1 MYSTSYLLFQSL
13 TAVALGDALGVPVE
27 TESRDHLFEN
37 PVDTMIGHQKFDVP
51 AGTWSDDTSLSIAS
65 LVSLAQGFNLHD
77 LMKRF
82 SQWYHF
88 GEYTP
93 FGKAFNVGKTTKK
106 AIKRF
111 DSGTAPELCGG
122 TEEMDNG
129 SGALIRL
136 MPLAFYVLT
145 DHRHDHFDDHVAS
158 LVHRYTAITHR
169 HPRSLVASGI
179 LINVIIRVIQNP
191 NKYAMLRAIT
201 EALDYYREKPAF
213 KDQVS
218 YFEQL
223 SSMSFLRQSS
233 SQIKSSGYVVD
244 TLNAVFWCLMNSE
257 QYFVA
262 VKRAVNLGNDAD
274 TIGSITSML
283 ASLLYA
289 PVTFPTN
296 WLQDL
301 KGRSQIKVAVSTALL
316 SNYF

>member
-13 TAVALGDALGVPVE
+13 TAVALGDALGVPFQFE
-27 TESRDHLFEN
+27 KREKLLEN
-37 PVDTMIGHQKFDVP
+37 PIDTMVGHRTFDVP
-51 AGTWSDDTSLSIAS
+51 KGTWSDDTSLSIAS
-65 LVSLAQGFNLHD
+65 LVSLSLGFNLND
-77 LMKRF
+77 LMTRY

-88 GEYTP
+88 GDYTP
-93 FGKAFNVGKTTKK
+93 FGKSFDIGKTTEA

-111 DSGTAPELCGG
+111 DSGVDPKLCGG
-122 TEEMDNG
+122 IEELDNG
-129 SGALIRL
+129 NGALMRM
-136 MPLAFYVLT
+136 MPLAFYILT
-145 DHRHDHFDDHVAS
+145 DHQNYQFDDQVAA
-158 LVHRYTAITHR
+158 LVHQFTATTHR

-179 LINVIIRVIQNP
+179 LINVIIRTIQNP
-191 NKYAMLRAIT
+191 NKYAMLRAIQ
-201 EALDYYREKPAF
+201 EALTYYREKPTF
-213 KDQVS
+213 KNEVT

-223 SSMSFLRQSS
+223 GDINFLRQPSTC
-233 SQIKSSGYVVD
+233 IKSSAYIVD
-244 TLNAVFWCLMNSE
+244 TLNSVFWCLFNSE

-296 WLQDL
+296 WLKDL
-301 KGRSQIKVAVSTALL
+301 KGRSQIKTAVSFALL